1 MLLKGYQKVAHRGL
15 HAAGKGVPE
24 NSLPA
29 FRAAAEAGYA
39 IELDVHR
46 ASDGT
51 LVDFH
56 DHDLRRMT
64 GARGTVERMDFRSLR
79 RLRLGGT
86 ACTIPLLREVLECVG
101 GRVPLLIEL
110 KNGGLPGALERT
122 LVREL
127 AGYRGPVILESFNP
141 LTVWWLRRNAP
152 HLVCGQLACRK
163 YEGLR
168 DGLRAYALRHMLF
181 NCVSR
186 PQFVAYELGGIT
198 EKLRLKCRR
207 KRLPLLAWT
216 VRTPEEG
223 RLARA
228 RCDGMIFEAIRP

>member
-46 ASDGT
+46 AADGT
-51 LVDFH
+51 LVVFH

-168 DGLRAYALRHMLF
+168 DGLRLF
-181 NCVSR
+181 N
-186 PQFVAYELGGIT
+186 FGEND
-198 EKLRLKCRR
+198 
-207 KRLPLLAWT
+207 
-216 VRTPEEG
+216 
-223 RLARA
+223 
-228 RCDGMIFEAIRP
+228 DGMIFEAIRP

>member
-51 LVDFH
+51 LVVFH

-122 LVREL
+122 LVR
-127 AGYRGPVILESFNP
+127 SS
-141 LTVWWLRRNAP
+141 
-152 HLVCGQLACRK
+152 
-163 YEGLR
+163 
-168 DGLRAYALRHMLF
+168 RATA
-181 NCVSR
+181 
-186 PQFVAYELGGIT
+186 
-198 EKLRLKCRR
+198 
-207 KRLPLLAWT
+207 
-216 VRTPEEG
+216 
-223 RLARA
+223 AR
-228 RCDGMIFEAIRP
+228 

>member
-1 MLLKGYQKVAHRGL
+1 
-15 HAAGKGVPE
+15 
-24 NSLPA
+24 
-29 FRAAAEAGYA
+29 
-39 IELDVHR
+39 
-46 ASDGT
+46 
-51 LVDFH
+51 
-56 DHDLRRMT
+56 
-64 GARGTVERMDFRSLR
+64 MDFRSLR

-110 KNGGLPGALERT
+110 KNGGASRRAGAHARA
-122 LVREL
+122 EL